1 MKKVIL
7 SLCIALSVS
16 GMAHAQNPIT
26 VAPAAKKAVNKNA
39 PKFLFTDKNDT
50 YDFGKVPEGPVA
62 EHVFEFKNVG
72 KEPLIISNANAS
84 CGCTTPEW
92 NKEPILP
99 GKKGKITV
107 RYNTQGRVGPIAKSV
122 YITSNAALEEG
133 KDRYELYIKGEV
145 VAPTSPD
152 APKG

>member
-1 MKKVIL
+1 MKKIIL
-7 SLCIALSVS
+7 TACFAIAFA
-16 GMAHAQNPIT
+16 GMAQAQNPVT
-26 VAPAAKKAVNKNA
+26 AAPTAKPVNKNA
-39 PKFLFTDKNDT
+39 PKFQFTDKNNT
-50 YDFGKVPEGPVA
+50 FDFGKIPEGPVA

-92 NKEPILP
+92 NKEPVLP

-122 YITSNAALEEG
+122 YITSNAALEDG

-145 VAPTSPD
+145 VPAASPD
-152 APKG
+152 APKN

>member
-1 MKKVIL
+1 MKKIIL
-7 SLCIALSVS
+7 SVCFAIGLAGV
-16 GMAHAQNPIT
+16 ANAQNPVT
-26 VAPAAKKAVNKNA
+26 ATAAAKPVNKNA
-39 PKFLFTDKNDT
+39 PKFLFTDKNNT
-50 YDFGKVPEGPVA
+50 FDFGKVPEGPVA

-72 KEPLIISNANAS
+72 KEPLIISNCNAS

-122 YITSNAALEEG
+122 YVTSNAALEDG

-145 VAPTSPD
+145 VAPTATD
-152 APKG
+152 APKN

>member
-1 MKKVIL
+1 MKKIVLTLGFATCLIGF
-7 SLCIALSVS
+7 AQ
-16 GMAHAQNPIT
+16 AQNP
-26 VAPAAKKAVNKNA
+26 VATSSAAHNTVNKNA
-39 PKFLFTDKNDT
+39 PKFQFLDKNDT
-50 YDFGKVPEGPVA
+50 YDFGKIPEGPVA
-62 EHVFEFKNVG
+62 EHVFEFKNTG
-72 KEPLIISNANAS
+72 KQPLIISNANAS

-122 YITSNAALEEG
+122 YISSNAQLPEG

-145 VAPTSPD
+145 LAPTSAD
-152 APKG
+152 VPKK

>member
-1 MKKVIL
+1 MKKVIFAL
-7 SLCIALSVS
+7 GIALSLA
-16 GMAHAQNPIT
+16 GAAQAQNPVT
-26 VAPAAKKAVNKNA
+26 AANAAKKAVNKNA
-39 PKFLFTDKNDT
+39 PKFVFTDKNDT

-72 KEPLIISNANAS
+72 KEPLIISNCNAS

-122 YITSNAALEEG
+122 YITSNAALPEG

-145 VAPTSPD
+145 VAAQSAD
-152 APKG
+152 APKN

>member
-1 MKKVIL
+1 MKKIIL
-7 SLCIALSVS
+7 SLGLITLMGGVAQ
-16 GMAHAQNPIT
+16 AQNPVT
-26 VAPAAKKAVNKNA
+26 AATATKKTVNKNA
-39 PKFLFTDKNDT
+39 PKFEFLDKNDT
-50 YDFGKVPEGPVA
+50 YDFGKIPEGPVA
-62 EHVFEFKNVG
+62 EHIFEFKNVG
-72 KEPLIISNANAS
+72 KEPLIISNCNAS

-122 YITSNAALEEG
+122 YITSNAALPDG

-145 VAPTSPD
+145 VAASSAD
-152 APKG
+152 APKN

>member
-7 SLCIALSVS
+7 SLGFIAL
-16 GMAHAQNPIT
+16 MAGAAQAQNPVT
-26 VAPAAKKAVNKNA
+26 AATATKKTVNKNA
-39 PKFLFTDKNDT
+39 PKFEFLDKNDT
-50 YDFGKVPEGPVA
+50 YDFGKIPEGPVA
-62 EHVFEFKNVG
+62 EHIFEFKNVG
-72 KEPLIISNANAS
+72 KEPLIISNCNAS

-122 YITSNAALEEG
+122 YITSNAALPDG

-145 VAPTSPD
+145 VAASSAD
-152 APKG
+152 APKN

>member
-1 MKKVIL
+1 MKKTIL
-7 SLCIALSVS
+7 SLCMAIAVS
-16 GMAHAQNPIT
+16 SLAIAQNPVT
-26 VAPAAKKAVNKNA
+26 TAPIAKKAISKNA
-39 PKFLFTDKNDT
+39 PKFQFMDKNDT
-50 YDFGKVPEGPVA
+50 YDFGKVAEGPVA
-62 EHVFEFKNVG
+62 EHIFEFKNIG
-72 KEPLIISNANAS
+72 KEPLIISNCNAS

-122 YITSNAALEEG
+122 YVTSNAALDEG

-145 VAPTSPD
+145 VPTISAD
-152 APKG
+152 APKP

>member
-7 SLCIALSVS
+7 SICIALSVANV
-16 GMAHAQNPIT
+16 AHAQNPVSVT
-26 VAPAAKKAVNKNA
+26 PVAKKAVNKNA
-39 PKFLFTDKNDT
+39 PKLLFTDKNDT

-62 EHVFEFKNVG
+62 EHIFEFKNVG
-72 KEPLIISNANAS
+72 KEPLIISNCNAS

-122 YITSNAALEEG
+122 YVTSNAVLPVG
-133 KDRYELYIKGEV
+133 KDRYELFIKGMV
-145 VAPTSPD
+145 VAAPTTD
-152 APKG
+152 APKN

>member
-1 MKKVIL
+1 MKKVIMM
-7 SLCIALSVS
+7 LCLTVGLA
-16 GMAHAQNPIT
+16 GAAHAQNPMAVT
-26 VAPAAKKAVNKNA
+26 PPAKAVNKNA
-39 PKFLFTDKNDT
+39 PKFQFKDKNDT

-62 EHVFEFKNVG
+62 EHVFEFTNVG
-72 KEPLIISNANAS
+72 KEPLIISNCNAS

-122 YITSNAALEEG
+122 YITSNAALEDG
-133 KDRYELYIKGEV
+133 KTRYELYIKGEV
-145 VAPTSPD
+145 VKSGTND
-152 APKG
+152 AGQ

>member
-1 MKKVIL
+1 M
-7 SLCIALSVS
+7 
-16 GMAHAQNPIT
+16 
-26 VAPAAKKAVNKNA
+26 
-39 PKFLFTDKNDT
+39 
-50 YDFGKVPEGPVA
+50 
-62 EHVFEFKNVG
+62 
-72 KEPLIISNANAS
+72 IISNCNAS

-122 YITSNAALEEG
+122 YVTSNAALEGG

-145 VAPTSPD
+145 VAPATTD

>member
-7 SLCIALSVS
+7 SLCIAFSV
-16 GMAHAQNPIT
+16 ANVAFAQNPIT
-26 VAPAAKKAVNKNA
+26 TAPVAKKAVNKNA

-145 VAPTSPD
+145 VAATSAD
-152 APKG
+152 APKN

>member
-7 SLCIALSVS
+7 SICFAMGIAGAAL
-16 GMAHAQNPIT
+16 AQNPVT
-26 VAPAAKKAVNKNA
+26 AAPMAKPVNKNA
-39 PKFLFTDKNDT
+39 AKFQFTDKNST
-50 YDFGKVPEGPVA
+50 FDFGKIPEGPVA
-62 EHVFEFKNVG
+62 EHVFEFKNIG

-99 GKKGKITV
+99 GKKGKVTV

-122 YITSNAALEEG
+122 YITSNAALEDG

-145 VAPTSPD
+145 VAPATPD
-152 APKG
+152 APKN

>member
-1 MKKVIL
+1 MKKVIF
-7 SLCIALSVS
+7 SLCLAMSVA
-16 GMAHAQNPIT
+16 GLAQAQNPVT
-26 VAPAAKKAVNKNA
+26 APAAKVVNKNA
-39 PKFLFTDKNDT
+39 AKFEFMDKNNT
-50 YDFGKVPEGPVA
+50 HDFGKIPEGPVA

-122 YITSNAALEEG
+122 YITSNAALEDG

-145 VAPTSPD
+145 VAGATPD
-152 APKG
+152 APKN

>member
-1 MKKVIL
+1 MKKVLFALCL
-7 SLCIALSVS
+7 SLGVTGIAN
-16 GMAHAQNPIT
+16 AQNPAN
-26 VAPAAKKAVNKNA
+26 VAPVAKVVNKNA
-39 PKFLFTDKNDT
+39 PKFQFTDKNNT
-50 YDFGKVPEGPVA
+50 FDFGKVPEGPVA

-72 KEPLIISNANAS
+72 KEPLIISNCNAS

-122 YITSNAALEEG
+122 YITSNATLEDG

-145 VAPTSPD
+145 VPAAATD
-152 APKG
+152 APKN

>member
-7 SLCIALSVS
+7 SLCVAFSISGAAL
-16 GMAHAQNPIT
+16 AQNPVT
-26 VAPAAKKAVNKNA
+26 AAPAAQKAVSKNA
-39 PKFLFTDKNDT
+39 PKFSFMDKNDT

-72 KEPLIISNANAS
+72 KEPLIISNCNAS

-107 RYNTQGRVGPIAKSV
+107 RYNTQGRIGPIAKSV
-122 YITSNAALEEG
+122 YITSNAALEGG

-145 VAPTSPD
+145 VAPATPD